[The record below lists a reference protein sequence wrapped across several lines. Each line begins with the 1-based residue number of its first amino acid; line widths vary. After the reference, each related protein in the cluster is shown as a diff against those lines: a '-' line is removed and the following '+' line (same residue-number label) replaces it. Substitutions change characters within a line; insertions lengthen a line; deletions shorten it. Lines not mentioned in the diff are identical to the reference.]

1 MELNQRGG
9 FYYFFGFNL
18 LCIMKSNLLSYFG
31 TFFGIILV
39 SSTLNGQN
47 VAKSYTSFS
56 VINYTVQKNDNV
68 FRIAERFKVTT
79 DSVRYWNN
87 LSNDLL
93 AVGTKLSIHDYS
105 VAAIE
110 SNEQRTRGN
119 AAHTDQP
126 MYVKKGTIHCIT
138 IGVTEHNDVGNIP
151 ELVFTRNDAIDLRN
165 MFQAQKGQLYENVS
179 AHAIVTEPVRD
190 TILESLS
197 SVAAQASDSDVIMV
211 FISAHAQIDRNNVLC
226 MIPKDY
232 DFYEGKNSLVLLDIL
247 RMLYD
252 VKCPKIIV
260 LDVCNAEQAAPNL
273 LDVLN
278 NLGSDF
284 TQKVAIVVGTAAYQD
299 AEEAS
304 KWKHGAL
311 TQVILDGLQKGEADS
326 QHGDGIITIPELA
339 AYVANQVAH
348 ITNKKQDA
356 SMPINFVGNLPIYK
370 YRKANTASIKPNPN
384 SPINKTN

>member
-1 MELNQRGG
+1 MNS
-9 FYYFFGFNL
+9 
-18 LCIMKSNLLSYFG
+18 ILLSHLGIFV
-31 TFFGIILV
+31 GIILA
-39 SSTLNGQN
+39 SSTLDGQN

-79 DSVRYWNN
+79 DSIRYWNK

-93 AVGTKLSIHDYS
+93 AVGAQLSIHDYYS
-105 VAAIE
+105 VINQ
-110 SNEQRTRGN
+110 SNEQRTRGKDAT
-119 AAHTDQP
+119 AAHVDFP
-126 MYVKKGTIHCIT
+126 IPVKKGTVHCIT
-138 IGVTEHNDVGNIP
+138 VGVTEHNDEGNIP

-165 MFQAQKGQLYENVS
+165 LFQEQKGQLYENVS
-179 AHAIVTEPVRD
+179 AYAIVSEPARD
-190 TILESLS
+190 TILESLI

-232 DFYEGKNSLVLLDIL
+232 DFYEGKNAIVLLDIL

-252 VKCPKIIV
+252 AKCPKIIV

-278 NLGSDF
+278 SLGSDF
-284 TQKVAIVVGTAAYQD
+284 TQKVAIIVGTAAYQD

-370 YRKANTASIKPNPN
+370 YKKVNNASIKPNNPTNKPN
-384 SPINKTN
+384 